1 MRDCIRYNK
10 RGNEMKKLLLIS
22 FLLVSVFNLHGQ
34 EWVSDK
40 TYEEKI
46 HEKSAFGDDEI
57 SIVVVEFW
65 AKFNDINAFKDW
77 NKVKGISNYYR
88 CDVAVSPEAK
98 KKYKIRMAPTIL
110 IFKDG
115 VLEETFKAGLD
126 LECPVDL
133 EELQETI
140 DEIKESSKF

>member
-57 SIVVVEFW
+57 SITY
-65 AKFNDINAFKDW
+65 KCHNCN
-77 NKVKGISNYYR
+77 NKVEIILN
-88 CDVAVSPEAK
+88 K
-98 KKYKIRMAPTIL
+98 KQIIKA
-110 IFKDG
+110 G
-115 VLEETFKAGLD
+115 VLS
-126 LECPVDL
+126 
-133 EELQETI
+133 I
-140 DEIKESSKF
+140 

>member
-34 EWVSDK
+34 EWVSDN

-65 AKFNDINAFKDW
+65 AKFNDINAFQDW

-115 VLEETFKAGLD
+115 ILEETFKAGLD